1 LVVVSGEFELFLPA
15 SRSLKDKRQV
25 LASLKERL
33 RRRFEV
39 AVAEVDHQ
47 DRWQRAR
54 LGIVTVSSS
63 ARRAEEVLCEA
74 LRYVEGDLRVQVVE
88 HIIEER

>member
-1 LVVVSGEFELFLPA
+1 LVVMSGEVELFLPS

-25 LASLKERL
+25 LASLKDRL
-33 RRRFEV
+33 RSRFEV

-47 DRWQRAR
+47 DRWQRSR

-63 ARRAEEVLCEA
+63 ARRAEEVLVGA
-74 LRYVEGDLRVQVVE
+74 VRYVEEDLRVQVVE
-88 HIIEER
+88 RIIEER